1 MLSLPS
7 TVRVF
12 VAVQPVD
19 GRKGIDGL
27 AALVRSVLR
36 NDPLDGSLYVFFSRR
51 RDRARV
57 LYFSHNGSWLLSKR
71 LERGCFHLPWELADG
86 PAAHA
91 IESTQLQL
99 ILECIDLRGAHH
111 RPRWIPAPPPSPMH
125 SSRA

>member
-27 AALVRSVLR
+27 AAMVRSVLR

-57 LYFSHNGSWLLSKR
+57 LYFSHNGYWLLSKL
-71 LERGCFHLPWELADG
+71 LEG
-86 PAAHA
+86 
-91 IESTQLQL
+91 
-99 ILECIDLRGAHH
+99 IDLRGAHH
-111 RPRWIPAPPPSPMH
+111 RPRWVPAPPPSPMP
-125 SSRA
+125 SSHA

>member
-1 MLSLPS
+1 
-7 TVRVF
+7 VRVF

-57 LYFSHNGSWLLSKR
+57 LYFSHNGYWLLSKR

-99 ILECIDLRGAHH
+99 ILEGIDLRGAHH

>member
-1 MLSLPS
+1 M
-7 TVRVF
+7 RVF

-57 LYFSHNGSWLLSKR
+57 LYFSHNGYWLLSKR

-91 IESTQLQL
+91 MKHAAPV
-99 ILECIDLRGAHH
+99 DPGGH
-111 RPRWIPAPPPSPMH
+111 RPARRPPSPALDPRAPTLADAFVTRLIG
-125 SSRA
+125 SRK

>member
-27 AALVRSVLR
+27 AAMVRSVLR

-57 LYFSHNGSWLLSKR
+57 LYFSHNGYWLLSKR
-71 LERGCFHLPWELADG
+71 LEKGCFHLLWDASDG
-86 PAAHA
+86 PAAHP
-91 IESTQLQL
+91 IESTQLPL
-99 ILECIDLRGAHH
+99 ILEGFDLRGAHH
-111 RPRWIPAPPPSPMH
+111 RPRWVPAPPPSPMP
-125 SSRA
+125 SSHA